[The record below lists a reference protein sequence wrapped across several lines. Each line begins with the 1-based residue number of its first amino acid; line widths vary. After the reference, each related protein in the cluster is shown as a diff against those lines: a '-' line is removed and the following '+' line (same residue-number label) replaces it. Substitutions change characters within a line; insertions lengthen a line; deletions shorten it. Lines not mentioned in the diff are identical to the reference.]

1 MPLDPPPH
9 PKHARS
15 HQTRRPCGFLPC
27 AALAAARVP
36 VQACGAPPA
45 AAGAPDAQRQARTGR
60 GARYPGPESGKAVR
74 VFLEGGW
81 LEATWGASVQLRA
94 RHGAAQKR
102 HAMCVITAATLQ
114 VRSARARARAFTH
127 ICMQHVRSFP
137 PLRAQLF
144 SYAVFF
150 CMGVTALWQQD
161 WLFDAQQLWAGWP
174 RHEFRWAVG
183 ALIG

>member
-1 MPLDPPPH
+1 MVANSDRAAGPL
-9 PKHARS
+9 
-15 HQTRRPCGFLPC
+15 
-27 AALAAARVP
+27 LAMLRNNRVP
-36 VQACGAPPA
+36 SVFLIL
-45 AAGAPDAQRQARTGR
+45 AGAQCAC
-60 GARYPGPESGKAVR
+60 
-74 VFLEGGW
+74 
-81 LEATWGASVQLRA
+81 
-94 RHGAAQKR
+94 
-102 HAMCVITAATLQ
+102 MCMCQQSDRI
-114 VRSARARARAFTH
+114 RAFTH